1 MLEISVEVKSDHK
14 QLKTFVTCPQCCKE
28 DFFYNFIARTCEGCG
43 FPWGNVIA
51 LMNDIRVR
59 KYYHKE
65 GEID

>member
-1 MLEISVEVKSDHK
+1 MLEVSVEMASDHK
-14 QLKTFVTCPQCCKE
+14 QLKTFVTCPQCCQE
-28 DFFYNFIARTCEGCG
+28 DFFYNFIHRACEGCG

-51 LMNDIRVR
+51 LMEDIRVR